1 MFNFLVLVTFMC
13 THVLCR
19 MGAIPLCEVARS
31 PASELIAQN
40 ANRAD
45 SNDNLK

>member
-1 MFNFLVLVTFMC
+1 MFNFLVLVTFMF

-19 MGAIPLCEVARS
+19 MGVPLCEVARS

-40 ANRAD
+40 GNGAD